1 MYENILLPLFIICI
15 VTLMYCGREIMKYK
29 NPSIVQQEY
38 IQWQQDKKKREDR
51 VGCFDCD
58 YYMMH
63 VFGGHYHED
72 CLLSEPLH
80 NPDCTK
86 YKWGEV
92 LIAPWNKGPE
102 NENMKEGYD
111 EIKNFFEKI

>member
-1 MYENILLPLFIICI
+1 MYENILLPLLIICV
-15 VTLMYCGREIMKYK
+15 VTLMYCKKEIMKYK
-29 NPSIVQQEY
+29 NPSIVPQEY
-38 IQWQQDKKKREDR
+38 RRRQGMKEREDN
-51 VGCFDCD
+51 VGCLDCD

-72 CLLSEPLH
+72 CLISEPLH

-86 YKWGEV
+86 YKRGEV
-92 LIAPWNKGPE
+92 LVAPWNKGPE